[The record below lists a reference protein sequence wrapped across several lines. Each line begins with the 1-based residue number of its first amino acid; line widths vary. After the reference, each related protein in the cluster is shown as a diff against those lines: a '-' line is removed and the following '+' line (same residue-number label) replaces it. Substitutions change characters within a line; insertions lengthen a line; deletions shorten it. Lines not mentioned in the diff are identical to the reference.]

1 MYQEAFEQPNS
12 LCTTTQNIEPIS
24 ISINDPEE
32 ESDDEQHP
40 TQALTKADPKADF
53 GIKTLEQIRMEKIF
67 QESNELMPSEVIK
80 SSEIELPKAIKSNP
94 VSPKQRRFPMIDAR
108 IKLKQKSFND
118 NNDNSSSSNDTR
130 EFEVKT
136 LEQIRREKESKNSE
150 AKNLEV
156 NSNPNLIQEAK
167 FSEIKNPE
175 AKNPRTNLNQNPD
188 VKNPDVRNLDANQ
201 RPEDQ
206 LQRQQR
212 VHKRPC
218 DAQGR
223 AIKIRRTCLAPITTQ
238 QAQQLQHQNVDE
250 DKITSTSSFI
260 QESKSDSNEVSS
272 SDDAKVQSSI
282 NTIESI
288 DDQFD
293 DLDYFLNDDLPAG
306 QTVNLNVS
314 INNNDDD
321 ELMRE
326 IDQVI
331 NS

>member
-32 ESDDEQHP
+32 ESDDEQHS
-40 TQALTKADPKADF
+40 TQALTKAHPKTDF

-80 SSEIELPKAIKSNP
+80 SSEIESPKAIKSNP
-94 VSPKQRRFPMIDAR
+94 VSPKQRRFPMRDAR
-108 IKLKQKSFND
+108 IKLKRKSLND
-118 NNDNSSSSNDTR
+118 NNDNSSSSNDTK

-136 LEQIRREKESKNSE
+136 LEQIRREKEAKSSE
-150 AKNLEV
+150 AN
-156 NSNPNLIQEAK
+156 NPDLIQEAK
-167 FSEIKNPE
+167 FSQVKNPGT
-175 AKNPRTNLNQNPD
+175 KNPRTNLNQNPD

-282 NTIESI
+282 DTIKSI
-288 DDQFD
+288 EDQFD

-314 INNNDDD
+314 ISNNDDD

>member
-80 SSEIELPKAIKSNP
+80 SSEIESPKAIKSNP
-94 VSPKQRRFPMIDAR
+94 VSPKQRRFPMRDAR
-108 IKLKQKSFND
+108 IKLKRKSLND
-118 NNDNSSSSNDTR
+118 NDNSSSSNDTK

-136 LEQIRREKESKNSE
+136 LKQIRREKEAKNSE
-150 AKNLEV
+150 AN
-156 NSNPNLIQEAK
+156 NPDLIHEAK
-167 FSEIKNPE
+167 FSEVKNPG
-175 AKNPRTNLNQNPD
+175 AKNPKTNLNQNPD
-188 VKNPDVRNLDANQ
+188 VKNPDANQ

-218 DAQGR
+218 DAQGK

-238 QAQQLQHQNVDE
+238 QSQQQLQHQDVDE

-272 SDDAKVQSSI
+272 SDDAKVQSS
-282 NTIESI
+282 SI
-288 DDQFD
+288 DTIKSIEDQFD

-314 INNNDDD
+314 ISNNDDD

-331 NS
+331 NG

>member
-80 SSEIELPKAIKSNP
+80 SSEIESPKAIKSNP
-94 VSPKQRRFPMIDAR
+94 VSPKQRRFPMRDAR
-108 IKLKQKSFND
+108 IKLKRKSLND
-118 NNDNSSSSNDTR
+118 NNDNSSSSNDTK

-136 LEQIRREKESKNSE
+136 LEQIRREKEAKNSE
-150 AKNLEV
+150 AN
-156 NSNPNLIQEAK
+156 NPDLIHEAK
-167 FSEIKNPE
+167 FSEVKNPG
-175 AKNPRTNLNQNPD
+175 AKNPKTNLNQNPD
-188 VKNPDVRNLDANQ
+188 VKNPDANQ

-218 DAQGR
+218 DAQGK

-238 QAQQLQHQNVDE
+238 QSQQQLQHQDVDE

-272 SDDAKVQSSI
+272 SDDAKVQSS
-282 NTIESI
+282 SI
-288 DDQFD
+288 DTIKSIEDQFD

-314 INNNDDD
+314 ISNNDDD